1 MPDIFVAESENIKKP
16 APKKDEALIS
26 APPESVKNSPIL
38 EDSTDPDHKVTLF
51 SSFCQNPKGISF
63 KAQEKDEIIILFL
76 RKHLI
81 TNLKWIIIGTFFLLI
96 PLFGIPFVNLNQP
109 ILFLPIRFIIIFLL
123 FYYLLIFSYF
133 YVSFVTWFFNI
144 GLITNKRIIDI
155 DLIYLIYKHMT
166 ATKLSL
172 TQEVSSVKSGVM
184 STFFDYG
191 DIFIQT
197 AGATINVEFEA
208 APKPETAVHIIE
220 NLIGK
225 HV

>member
-1 MPDIFVAESENIKKP
+1 MPDIFVAEPENKKEA
-16 APKKDEALIS
+16 APKKHEALTS
-26 APPESVKNSPIL
+26 FPLKSVKNSPII
-38 EDSTDPDHKVTLF
+38 EDSLDTGNKVHLF

-63 KAQEKDEIIILFL
+63 KTQEKDEIILLFL

-81 TNLKWIIIGTFFLLI
+81 TNLKWLLTGIFFLLI
-96 PLFGIPFVNLNQP
+96 PLLSIPFINLNQP
-109 ILFLPIRFIIIFLL
+109 ILFLPVKFNIFFLL

-133 YVSFVTWFFNI
+133 YVSFITWFFNI

-172 TQEVSSVKSGVM
+172 IQEVSSVKSGVM

-191 DIFIQT
+191 DVFIQT
-197 AGATINVEFEA
+197 AGSEINVDFKA
-208 APKPETAVHIIE
+208 TPQPENSVHIIQ

-225 HV
+225 HG